1 MAVRPSRTN
10 RMSDASSIA
19 TFACSNMR
27 CGISDSSPGTIPP
40 VSTTS
45 KARPFQF
52 IGPNMRSRVMPG
64 SSVTIDRRWPI
75 RRLNRVDLPTFGRPT
90 MAISG
95 RDRIR
100 TSEFRKA
107 KISFGNR
114 KWYSLSFLKIAHQKM
129 VDLSCL
135 TFVYS
140 NVSKNTF
147 VSLTTET
154 GKEPEAKFGFAETF
168 RFFLVLKQHRRDFTG
183 VTTYA

>member
-10 RMSDASSIA
+10 RMSDASLIA

-52 IGPNMRSRVMPG
+52 IGPYMRSRVMPG
-64 SSVTIDRRWPI
+64 SSVTMDRRWPI
-75 RRLNRVDLPTFGRPT
+75 KRLKRVDLPTFGRPT

-95 RDRIR
+95 RGRIR
-100 TSEFRKA
+100 TSEFRKPNP
-107 KISFGNR
+107 FFRNR
-114 KWYSLSFLKIAHQKM
+114 KWYSLSFLKITHQM
-129 VDLSCL
+129 LVDLSCL

-140 NVSKNTF
+140 NVSKKQF
-147 VSLTTET
+147 VSLTTES
-154 GKEPEAKFGFAETF
+154 GKATEAKFGFGRLSE
-168 RFFLVLKQHRRDFTG
+168 FFLV
-183 VTTYA
+183 